1 MPLIGAAIL
10 TDQCPESTNFGGNW
24 RQELVDKT
32 HRPVSS
38 RATGWRRLV
47 SAGES
52 PVAMMGA
59 AVVVIV
65 LLSLASASWWCAAS
79 NNDVLRRVREAQ
91 LQALA
96 STLGQAAETMLT
108 SNDVS
113 ALRRLVVEAKRDWD
127 LEHCRVRLSNGGI
140 IADAEPA
147 RITVASLAPGW
158 TATPVDDRS
167 MSAESPLFVSQALRI
182 AGRGGATL
190 ELAAADVAD
199 LRWID
204 VIGPIGL
211 IAAAAMAV
219 IFLVYHRTREQLA
232 PLGMIR
238 DALLARGSGE
248 RAAGV
253 LAVSATAGP
262 EAAAWNE
269 LVSDIEEARRTYTG
283 SQARQAL
290 TLRAQ
295 SHGMLEQA
303 CDALSLGLLILDE
316 QGQVTFSNGAAGV
329 FLQSKRESIVGQ
341 AAESFIAHAGVKE
354 ALQRATA
361 GGTRQRQV
369 VEIEQ
374 SGAGGTAVL
383 RFGVRPISREQAS
396 GALVTIEDVTQQR
409 NAEASRNSFIAQA
422 THELRTPLTNIALYL
437 EMAQDAGENDPSVR
451 AKCLNVIGQESRRLE
466 RTVGEMLS
474 VAQIEAGSLELKKD
488 DVRLDKLFAELEADY
503 RAQADE
509 KQQQLKFDLPPKMP
523 VIQADPSKFAAT
535 IHNLVG
541 NALKYTP
548 AGGAITVALRVEKQ
562 SLCIDVTDTG
572 IGIDEKEQELIFARF
587 YRAKDPRVG
596 KITGSGLGLAL
607 AREVARLHGGDVTV
621 QSRINKGSTF
631 TLTLPLDAAAG

>member
-1 MPLIGAAIL
+1 M
-10 TDQCPESTNFGGNW
+10 
-24 RQELVDKT
+24 
-32 HRPVSS
+32 
-38 RATGWRRLV
+38 

-52 PVAMMGA
+52 PIAMMGA
-59 AVVVIV
+59 AVVVV
-65 LLSLASASWWCAAS
+65 ALLSLGAASWWCAAS
-79 NNDVLRRVREAQ
+79 SGDTLRRAREIQ

-113 ALRRLVVEAKRDWD
+113 ALRRLVVEARRDWD
-127 LEHCRVRLSNGGI
+127 LEHCRVRLSNGGV

-147 RITVASLAPGW
+147 RITVANLSSGW

-167 MSAESPLFVSQALRI
+167 ASPVGSFYVSQAIRVP
-182 AGRGGATL
+182 GRGGATL
-190 ELAAADVAD
+190 ELAASDIVGV
-199 LRWID
+199 RWSE
-204 VIGPIGL
+204 VMGPIGL
-211 IAAAAMAV
+211 IAAAAMAA
-219 IFLVYHRTREQLA
+219 IFLIYHRTRERLA
-232 PLGMIR
+232 PLGIIR
-238 DALLARGSGE
+238 DALLARGGGE
-248 RAAGV
+248 KSAGV
-253 LAVSATAGP
+253 LAVSASSGP

-269 LVSDIEEARRTYTG
+269 LVSDIEETRRSFTG

-290 TLRAQ
+290 ALRVQ
-295 SHGMLEQA
+295 SHGLLEQA
-303 CDALSLGLLILDE
+303 CDALALGLLILDE
-316 QGQVTFSNGAAGV
+316 QGVVSFSNGAAGV
-329 FLQSKRESIVGQ
+329 FLQSKREDALGH
-341 AAESFIAHAGVKE
+341 AADSLIAHVGVKE
-354 ALQRATA
+354 AIQKAIG

-374 SGAGGTAVL
+374 PGSGGPTVL
-383 RFGVRPISREQAS
+383 RFAIRPISREQAT
-396 GALVTIEDVTQQR
+396 GVLMTIEDITQQR

-422 THELRTPLTNIALYL
+422 THELRTPLTNISLYL
-437 EMAQDAGENDPSVR
+437 EMAQDAGENDPTVR

-509 KQQQLKFDLPPKMP
+509 KQQQLKFELPPKMP
-523 VIQADPSKFAAT
+523 VIQADPSKLAAS

-548 AGGAITVALRVEKQ
+548 AGGAITVTLRVEKQ
-562 SLCIDVTDTG
+562 SLHFDVTDTG
-572 IGIDEKEQELIFARF
+572 IGIDEKEQELVFARF

-631 TLTLPLDAAAG
+631 TLTLPHDDTAA